1 MAPLLSVTTILKP
14 ADTFAVRF
22 RTTPEYVPVCTA
34 FGGKSRNPVRVRAP
48 ESALANVAAGTA
60 KLRFWDSVL
69 VQALMPNSS
78 PREPINAPPL
88 RSEERRVGNECK

>member
-1 MAPLLSVTTILKP
+1 MILKSANTP
-14 ADTFAVRF
+14 AVRL
-22 RTTPEYVPVCTA
+22 RTEPEYVPASPA
-34 FGGKSRNPVRVRAP
+34 FGGNRTPVNVRAA
-48 ESALANVAAGTA
+48 ERALDSVAAGTA

-88 RSEERRVGNECK
+88 LPGEIGAECWIHGTPSCSRD